1 MVDYRSKH
9 VNICI
14 RFGQLPES
22 SSDNMAEL
30 MACLRGWHVALATA
44 EVEAL
49 APQTKFVATSPRLL
63 ASSSQLEATEL
74 HQIINC
80 SSGVQCFLNDYV
92 SINLEQETIEDLL
105 QKVTQMI
112 QDAKFKG
119 SLAVRTMRIDGRI
132 NGFSTQ
138 STAGKIG
145 SIAVAEQF
153 TIDLENP
160 EIEIG
165 LIADGGSNIVA
176 CGWLVG
182 NFDDSIGTANRRAT
196 ERPFFRPISLDPR
209 LARLAV
215 NLACGP
221 IDEQAVLDPM
231 TGTGGFAVE
240 AVMMGRKCIAV
251 DMNQAMVEGTKQNIA
266 WALQGQSAKRD
277 YQVVT
282 GDACQLSET
291 IEGSWHGQISGIVL
305 DPPYG
310 RNSHGSLS
318 HYDLIGK
325 TLQSARM
332 VIGNNAKLVLIVP
345 IIPDKNATGEIE
357 LLHGQW
363 DELKQLLND
372 CGTTVTGQWKEHV
385 HGSLSRLILL
395 ASIAPL
401 D

>member
-1 MVDYRSKH
+1 
-9 VNICI
+9 
-14 RFGQLPES
+14 
-22 SSDNMAEL
+22 
-30 MACLRGWHVALATA
+30 MACLRGWHVELATA

-49 APQTKFVATSPRLL
+49 APRTKFVAISPRLL

-74 HQIINC
+74 QQIISC

-92 SINLEQETIEDLL
+92 SINLEHESVEDLL
-105 QKVTQMI
+105 EKVTQMI

-138 STAGKIG
+138 SAAGKIG

-153 TIDLENP
+153 TVDLENP

-182 NFDDSIGTANRRAT
+182 NFDDSIGTASRRAT

-221 IDEQAVLDPM
+221 IDERAVLDPM

-251 DMNQAMVEGTKQNIA
+251 DINQAMVEGTKQNIA
-266 WALQGQSAKRD
+266 WALEGQSTKND

-291 IEGSWHGQISGIVL
+291 IEESWHEQISGIVL

-310 RNSHGSLS
+310 RNSHGSHN

-332 VIGNNAKLVLIVP
+332 VIGNDAKLVLIVP
-345 IIPDKNATGEIE
+345 IIPNKDETDEIE
-357 LLHGQW
+357 LLHGNW
-363 DELKQLLND
+363 GKLKQLLSD
-372 CGTTVTGQWKEHV
+372 CGSKITGQWKEHV

-395 ASIAPL
+395 VSIAPL

>member
-22 SSDNMAEL
+22 SSNNMAEL
-30 MACLRGWHVALATA
+30 LACLRGWHVALATA
-44 EVEAL
+44 EIEAL
-49 APQTKFVATSPRLL
+49 APQTKFAAISPRLL
-63 ASSSQLEATEL
+63 ASSSQLKPSEL
-74 HQIINC
+74 QQIITC
-80 SSGVQCFLNDYV
+80 SSGVQCFLEDYV
-92 SINLEQETIEDLL
+92 SINLEHETVEDLL
-105 QKVTQMI
+105 QKTTQMI
-112 QDAKFKG
+112 RDAKFKG
-119 SLAVRTMRIDGRI
+119 ALAVRTMRIDGRI
-132 NGFSTQ
+132 NDFSTQ

-221 IDEQAVLDPM
+221 IDKRAILDPM

-240 AVMMGRKCIAV
+240 AVMMGRRCIAV
-251 DMNQAMVEGTKQNIA
+251 DMSQEMVDGTTENIV
-266 WALQGQSAKRD
+266 WALQGQTAKND
-277 YQVVT
+277 YHVLT
-282 GDACQLSET
+282 GDACELPKT
-291 IEGSWHGQISGIVL
+291 IDDSWHGQISGIVL

-310 RNSHGSLS
+310 RNSHGSQS
-318 HYDLIGK
+318 HYDLISK
-325 TLQSARM
+325 TLQSARA
-332 VIGNNAKLVLIVP
+332 IISDDAKLVLIVP
-345 IIPDKNATGEIE
+345 IIPDKNDTGEIE

-363 DELKQLLND
+363 DELNQLLSD
-372 CGTTVTGQWKEHV
+372 CGAAMIGQWKEHV
-385 HGSLSRLILL
+385 HGRLSRLILL
-395 ASIAPL
+395 ASIAPRN
-401 D
+401 

>member
-22 SSDNMAEL
+22 SSNNMAEL

-44 EVEAL
+44 EIEAL
-49 APQTKFVATSPRLL
+49 APQTKFEAISPRLL
-63 ASSSQLEATEL
+63 VSSSQLKPTEL
-74 HQIINC
+74 HQIITC
-80 SSGVQCFLNDYV
+80 SSGVQCFLDDYV
-92 SINLEQETIEDLL
+92 SINLEHETVEELL
-105 QKVTQMI
+105 EKAAQMI
-112 QDAKFKG
+112 RGANFKG

-132 NGFSTQ
+132 NDFSTQ

-160 EIEIG
+160 EFEIG

-221 IDEQAVLDPM
+221 IDKRAILDPM

-240 AVMMGRKCIAV
+240 AVMMGRRCIAV
-251 DMNQAMVEGTKQNIA
+251 DMSQEMVDGTTENIV
-266 WALQGQSAKRD
+266 WALQGQTAKND
-277 YQVVT
+277 YHVLT
-282 GDACQLSET
+282 GDACELPKT
-291 IEGSWHGQISGIVL
+291 IDDSWHGQISGIVL

-310 RNSHGSLS
+310 RNSHGSQS
-318 HYDLIGK
+318 HYDLISK
-325 TLQSARM
+325 TLQSARA
-332 VIGNNAKLVLIVP
+332 IISDDAKLVLIVP
-345 IIPDKNATGEIE
+345 IIPDKNDTGDIK

-363 DELKQLLND
+363 DELNQLLSD
-372 CGTTVTGQWKEHV
+372 CGAAMIGQWKEHV

-401 D
+401 N

>member
-22 SSDNMAEL
+22 SSNNMAEL
-30 MACLRGWHVALATA
+30 MACLRGWHVGLATA
-44 EVEAL
+44 EIEAL
-49 APQTKFVATSPRLL
+49 APQTKFQAISPRLL
-63 ASSSQLEATEL
+63 ASSSQLKPAEL
-74 HQIINC
+74 YQIITC
-80 SSGVQCFLNDYV
+80 SSGVQCFLDDYV
-92 SINLEQETIEDLL
+92 SINLEHETVEELL
-105 QKVTQMI
+105 EKATQMI
-112 QDAKFKG
+112 RGANFKG

-132 NGFSTQ
+132 NDFSTQ

-160 EIEIG
+160 EFEIG

-221 IDEQAVLDPM
+221 IDERAVLDPM

-240 AVMMGRKCIAV
+240 AVMMGRRCIAV
-251 DMNQAMVEGTKQNIA
+251 DMSQEMVDGTTENIV
-266 WALQGQSAKRD
+266 WALQGQTAKND
-277 YQVVT
+277 YHVLT
-282 GDACQLSET
+282 GDACELPKT
-291 IEGSWHGQISGIVL
+291 IDDSWHGQISGIVL

-310 RNSHGSLS
+310 RNSHGSQS
-318 HYDLIGK
+318 HYDLISK
-325 TLQSARM
+325 TLQSARA
-332 VIGNNAKLVLIVP
+332 IISDDAKLVLIVP
-345 IIPDKNATGEIE
+345 IIPDKNDTGEIE

-363 DELKQLLND
+363 DELNQLLSD
-372 CGTTVTGQWKEHV
+372 CGAAMIGQWKEHV

-401 D
+401 N

>member
-1 MVDYRSKH
+1 MIDYRSKH

-22 SSDNMAEL
+22 SSNNMAEL
-30 MACLRGWHVALATA
+30 LACLRGWHVALATA
-44 EVEAL
+44 EIEAL
-49 APQTKFVATSPRLL
+49 APHTKFAAISPRLL
-63 ASSSQLEATEL
+63 ASSSQLKPAEL
-74 HQIINC
+74 QQIITC
-80 SSGVQCFLNDYV
+80 SSGVQCFLDDYV
-92 SINLEQETIEDLL
+92 SINLEHEGVEELL
-105 QKVTQMI
+105 EKATQMI
-112 QDAKFKG
+112 RDAKFKG

-132 NGFSTQ
+132 NDFSTQ

-160 EIEIG
+160 EFEIG

-221 IDEQAVLDPM
+221 IDDRAVLDPM

-240 AVMMGRKCIAV
+240 AVMMGRRCIAV
-251 DMNQAMVEGTKQNIA
+251 DMNQAMVDGTTQNIA
-266 WALQGQSAKRD
+266 WALQGQPAKNE
-277 YQVVT
+277 YLVVT
-282 GDACQLSET
+282 GDACQLPET
-291 IEGSWHGQISGIVL
+291 IEDSWHGQISGIVL

-310 RNSHGSLS
+310 RNSHGSQS
-318 HYDLIGK
+318 HYDLISQ
-325 TLQSARM
+325 TLQSARA
-332 VIGNNAKLVLIVP
+332 IISEDAKLVLIVP
-345 IIPDKNATGEIE
+345 IIPDKNDTGKIE

-363 DELKQLLND
+363 EELNQLLSD
-372 CGTTVTGQWKEHV
+372 CGTTIIGRWKEHV

>member
-1 MVDYRSKH
+1 MIDYRSKH

-22 SSDNMAEL
+22 SSNNMAEL
-30 MACLRGWHVALATA
+30 LACLRGWHVALATA
-44 EVEAL
+44 EIEAL
-49 APQTKFVATSPRLL
+49 APHTKFTAISLRLL
-63 ASSSQLEATEL
+63 ASSNQLKPAEL
-74 HQIINC
+74 QQIITC
-80 SSGVQCFLNDYV
+80 SSGVQCFLDDYV
-92 SINLEQETIEDLL
+92 SINLEHETVEDLL
-105 QKVTQMI
+105 QKTTKMI
-112 QDAKFKG
+112 RDAKFKG
-119 SLAVRTMRIDGRI
+119 SLAVRTLRIDGRI
-132 NGFSTQ
+132 NDFSTQ

-160 EIEIG
+160 EFEIG

-221 IDEQAVLDPM
+221 IDDRAVLDPM

-240 AVMMGRKCIAV
+240 AVMMGRRCIAV
-251 DMNQAMVEGTKQNIA
+251 DMNQAMVDGTTQNIA
-266 WALQGQSAKRD
+266 WALQGQPAKNE
-277 YQVVT
+277 YLVVT
-282 GDACQLSET
+282 GDACQLPET
-291 IEGSWHGQISGIVL
+291 IEDSWHGQISGIVL

-310 RNSHGSLS
+310 RNSHGSQS
-318 HYDLIGK
+318 HYDLISQ
-325 TLQSARM
+325 TLQSARA
-332 VIGNNAKLVLIVP
+332 IISEDAKLVLIVP
-345 IIPDKNATGEIE
+345 IIPDKNDTGEIE

-363 DELKQLLND
+363 EELNQLLSD
-372 CGTTVTGQWKEHV
+372 CGTTIMGQWREHV

>member
-1 MVDYRSKH
+1 MIDYRSKH

-22 SSDNMAEL
+22 SSNNMAEL
-30 MACLRGWHVALATA
+30 LACLRGWHVALANA
-44 EVEAL
+44 EIEAL
-49 APQTKFVATSPRLL
+49 APQTKFAAISPRLL
-63 ASSSQLEATEL
+63 ASSSQLKPAEL
-74 HQIINC
+74 QQIITC
-80 SSGVQCFLNDYV
+80 SSGVQCFLDDYV
-92 SINLEQETIEDLL
+92 SINLEHETVEDLL
-105 QKVTQMI
+105 QKTTQI
-112 QDAKFKG
+112 IRDAKFKG

-132 NGFSTQ
+132 NDFSTQ

-160 EIEIG
+160 EFEIG

-221 IDEQAVLDPM
+221 IDKQAVLDPM

-240 AVMMGRKCIAV
+240 AVMMGRRCIAV
-251 DMNQAMVEGTKQNIA
+251 DMNQEMVDGTTQNIA
-266 WALQGQSAKRD
+266 WALQGQPAKNE
-277 YQVVT
+277 YLVVT
-282 GDACQLSET
+282 GDACELPKT
-291 IEGSWHGQISGIVL
+291 IENSWHGQISGIVL

-310 RNSHGSLS
+310 RNSHGSQS
-318 HYDLIGK
+318 HYDLISK
-325 TLQSARM
+325 TLQSARA
-332 VIGNNAKLVLIVP
+332 IISEDAKLVLIVP
-345 IIPDKNATGEIE
+345 IIPDKNDTGEIE

-363 DELKQLLND
+363 DELNQLLSD
-372 CGTTVTGQWKEHV
+372 CGTTIVGRWKEHV

>member
-22 SSDNMAEL
+22 SSNNMAEL

-44 EVEAL
+44 ELEAL
-49 APQTKFVATSPRLL
+49 APQTKFIAKSPRLL
-63 ASSSQLEATEL
+63 ASSSQLETAEL
-74 HQIINC
+74 HQIITC
-80 SSGVQCFLNDYV
+80 SSGVQCFLDNYV
-92 SINLEQETIEDLL
+92 SVNLEQETVEDLL
-105 QKVTQMI
+105 EKATQMI
-112 QDAKFKG
+112 GGAKFKG

-132 NGFSTQ
+132 NDFSTQ

-160 EIEIG
+160 EFEIG

-221 IDEQAVLDPM
+221 IDKRAVLDPM

-240 AVMMGRKCIAV
+240 AVMMGRRCIAV
-251 DMNQAMVEGTKQNIA
+251 DLSQEMVDGTRQNIA
-266 WALQGQSAKRD
+266 WALQGKPAKND
-277 YQVVT
+277 YHVLT
-282 GDACQLSET
+282 GDACELPKT
-291 IEGSWHGQISGIVL
+291 IDELWHGQISGIVL

-310 RNSHGSLS
+310 RNSHGSHS
-318 HYDLIGK
+318 HYDLISK

-332 VIGNNAKLVLIVP
+332 VIGDNAKLVLIVP
-345 IIPDKNATGEIE
+345 IIPDKNASGEIE

-363 DELKQLLND
+363 DELKQLLSD
-372 CGTTVTGQWKEHV
+372 CGTTMIGQWKEHV

-395 ASIAPL
+395 LSIAPL

>member
-1 MVDYRSKH
+1 MIDYRSKH

-22 SSDNMAEL
+22 SSNNMAEL

-49 APQTKFVATSPRLL
+49 APQTKFGAMSPRLL

-74 HQIINC
+74 QQIISC
-80 SSGVQCFLNDYV
+80 SSGVQCFLSDYV
-92 SINLEQETIEDLL
+92 SINLEQETVDDLL
-105 QKVTQMI
+105 QKATQMI
-112 QDAKFKG
+112 RNAKLKG

-182 NFDDSIGTANRRAT
+182 DFDDSIGTANRRAT

-215 NLACGP
+215 NLAGGP
-221 IDEQAVLDPM
+221 IDKRAVLDPM

-251 DMNQAMVEGTKQNIA
+251 DMNQAMVDGTTQNIA
-266 WALQGQSAKRD
+266 WALQGQTAKSD
-277 YQVVT
+277 YLVVT

-291 IEGSWHGQISGIVL
+291 IEESWHGQISGIVL

-310 RNSHGSLS
+310 RNSHGSHS

-325 TLQSARM
+325 TLQSARE
-332 VIGNNAKLVLIVP
+332 IISDDAKLVLIVP
-345 IIPDKNATGEIE
+345 IIPDKNPTGEIE

-363 DELKQLLND
+363 DELNQLLSD

>member
-1 MVDYRSKH
+1 MIDYRSKH

-22 SSDNMAEL
+22 SSNNMAEL

-44 EVEAL
+44 ELEAL
-49 APQTKFVATSPRLL
+49 VPQTNFDIISPRLL
-63 ASSSQLEATEL
+63 ASSKQLATAEL
-74 HQIINC
+74 QQIITC
-80 SSGVQCFLNDYV
+80 SSGIQCFLDSYV
-92 SINLEQETIEDLL
+92 SINLEHESVEDLL
-105 QKVTQMI
+105 EKATQMI
-112 QDAKFKG
+112 QGATFKG
-119 SLAVRTMRIDGRI
+119 SLAVRTIRIDGRI
-132 NGFSTQ
+132 NDFSTQ

-153 TIDLENP
+153 TIDLKNP

-182 NFDDSIGTANRRAT
+182 NLDDSIGTANRRAT

-215 NLACGP
+215 NLAGGP
-221 IDEQAVLDPM
+221 IDKRAVLDPM

-251 DMNQAMVEGTKQNIA
+251 DMTQAMVDGTTQNIA
-266 WALQGQSAKRD
+266 WALQGQTAKSD
-277 YQVVT
+277 YLVVT

-291 IEGSWHGQISGIVL
+291 IEESWHGQISGIVL

-310 RNSHGSLS
+310 RNSHGSHS

-325 TLQSARM
+325 TLQSARE
-332 VIGNNAKLVLIVP
+332 IISDDAKLVLIVP
-345 IIPDKNATGEIE
+345 IIPDKNPTGEIE

-363 DELKQLLND
+363 DELNQLLSD

>member
-1 MVDYRSKH
+1 MIDYRSKH

-22 SSDNMAEL
+22 SSNNMAEL
-30 MACLRGWHVALATA
+30 LACLRGWHVALATA
-44 EVEAL
+44 EIEAL
-49 APQTKFVATSPRLL
+49 APQTKFAAISPRLL
-63 ASSSQLEATEL
+63 ASSSQLKPAEL
-74 HQIINC
+74 QQIITC
-80 SSGVQCFLNDYV
+80 SSGVQCFLDDYV
-92 SINLEQETIEDLL
+92 SINLEHETVEDLL
-105 QKVTQMI
+105 QKTTQMI
-112 QDAKFKG
+112 RDAKFKG

-132 NGFSTQ
+132 NDFSTQ

-160 EIEIG
+160 EFEIG

-221 IDEQAVLDPM
+221 IDKQAVLDPM

-240 AVMMGRKCIAV
+240 AVMMGRRCIAV
-251 DMNQAMVEGTKQNIA
+251 DMNQEMVDGTTQNIA
-266 WALQGQSAKRD
+266 WALQGQPAKNE
-277 YQVVT
+277 YLVVT
-282 GDACQLSET
+282 GDACQLPEI
-291 IEGSWHGQISGIVL
+291 IENSWHGQISGIVL

-310 RNSHGSLS
+310 RNSHGSQS
-318 HYDLIGK
+318 HYDLISK
-325 TLQSARM
+325 TLQSARA
-332 VIGNNAKLVLIVP
+332 IISEDAKLVLIVP
-345 IIPDKNATGEIE
+345 IIPDKNDTGEIE

-363 DELKQLLND
+363 DELNQLLSD
-372 CGTTVTGQWKEHV
+372 CGTTIVGRWKEHV

>member
-22 SSDNMAEL
+22 SSNNMAEL
-30 MACLRGWHVALATA
+30 MACLRGWHVELATA

-49 APQTKFVATSPRLL
+49 TPQAKFEAISPRLL
-63 ASSSQLEATEL
+63 ASSSQLKPAEL
-74 HQIINC
+74 HQIITC
-80 SSGVQCFLNDYV
+80 SSGVQCFLDDYV
-92 SINLEQETIEDLL
+92 SINLEHDSVEDLL
-105 QKVTQMI
+105 EKATQMI
-112 QDAKFKG
+112 RGANFKG

-132 NGFSTQ
+132 NDFSTQ

-160 EIEIG
+160 EFEIG

-221 IDEQAVLDPM
+221 IDERAVLDPM

-240 AVMMGRKCIAV
+240 AVMMGRRCIAV
-251 DMNQAMVEGTKQNIA
+251 DMNQEMVDGTTENIV
-266 WALQGQSAKRD
+266 WALQGKTAKND
-277 YQVVT
+277 YHVLT
-282 GDACQLSET
+282 GDACELPKT
-291 IEGSWHGQISGIVL
+291 IDDSWHGQISGIVL

-310 RNSHGSLS
+310 RNSHGSQS
-318 HYDLIGK
+318 HYDLISK
-325 TLQSARM
+325 TLQSARA
-332 VIGNNAKLVLIVP
+332 IISDDAKLVLIVP
-345 IIPDKNATGEIE
+345 IIPDKNDTGEIE

-363 DELKQLLND
+363 DELNQLLSD
-372 CGTTVTGQWKEHV
+372 CGATMIGQWKEHV

-401 D
+401 N

>member
-1 MVDYRSKH
+1 M
-9 VNICI
+9 I
-14 RFGQLPES
+14 R
-22 SSDNMAEL
+22 
-30 MACLRGWHVALATA
+30 
-44 EVEAL
+44 
-49 APQTKFVATSPRLL
+49 
-63 ASSSQLEATEL
+63 
-74 HQIINC
+74 
-80 SSGVQCFLNDYV
+80 
-92 SINLEQETIEDLL
+92 
-105 QKVTQMI
+105 
-112 QDAKFKG
+112 DAKFKG

-132 NGFSTQ
+132 NDFSTQ
-138 STAGKIG
+138 SAAGKIG

-240 AVMMGRKCIAV
+240 AVMMGRRCIAV
-251 DMNQAMVEGTKQNIA
+251 DMNQAMVDGTMQNIA
-266 WALQGQSAKRD
+266 WALQGQPAKNE
-277 YQVVT
+277 YLVVT
-282 GDACQLSET
+282 GDACKLPET
-291 IEGSWHGQISGIVL
+291 IEDSWHGQISGIVL

-310 RNSHGSLS
+310 RNSHGSQS
-318 HYDLIGK
+318 HYDLISK
-325 TLQSARM
+325 TLQSARA
-332 VIGNNAKLVLIVP
+332 IISEDAKLVLIVP
-345 IIPDKNATGEIE
+345 IIPDKNDTGEIE

-363 DELKQLLND
+363 DELNQLLSD
-372 CGTTVTGQWKEHV
+372 CGTTMIGQWKEHV

>member
-1 MVDYRSKH
+1 
-9 VNICI
+9 
-14 RFGQLPES
+14 
-22 SSDNMAEL
+22 

-49 APQTKFVATSPRLL
+49 APQTKFVAMSPRLL

-74 HQIINC
+74 HQIISC
-80 SSGVQCFLNDYV
+80 SSGVQCFLNDFV

-105 QKVTQMI
+105 EKVTQMI

-221 IDEQAVLDPM
+221 IDKQAVLDPM

-251 DMNQAMVEGTKQNIA
+251 DMNQAMVDGTTQNIA

-291 IEGSWHGQISGIVL
+291 IENSWHGQISGIVL

-310 RNSHGSLS
+310 RNSHGSRS

-363 DELKQLLND
+363 DELKQLLSD

-395 ASIAPL
+395 ASIAPQ

>member
-1 MVDYRSKH
+1 
-9 VNICI
+9 
-14 RFGQLPES
+14 
-22 SSDNMAEL
+22 MAEL

-44 EVEAL
+44 EIEAL
-49 APQTKFVATSPRLL
+49 APQTKFEAISPRLL
-63 ASSSQLEATEL
+63 VSSSQLKPTEL
-74 HQIINC
+74 HQIITC
-80 SSGVQCFLNDYV
+80 SSGVQCFLDDYV
-92 SINLEQETIEDLL
+92 SINLEHESVEELL
-105 QKVTQMI
+105 EKATQMI
-112 QDAKFKG
+112 RGANFKG

-132 NGFSTQ
+132 NDFSTQ

-160 EIEIG
+160 EFEIG

-221 IDEQAVLDPM
+221 IDERAVVDPM

-240 AVMMGRKCIAV
+240 AVIMGRRCIAV
-251 DMNQAMVEGTKQNIA
+251 DMNQEMVDGTTENIA
-266 WALQGQSAKRD
+266 WALQGQTAKND
-277 YQVVT
+277 YHVLT
-282 GDACQLSET
+282 GDACELPKT
-291 IEGSWHGQISGIVL
+291 IDESWHGQISGIVL

-310 RNSHGSLS
+310 RNSHGSHS
-318 HYDLIGK
+318 HYDLISK
-325 TLQSARM
+325 TLQSARA
-332 VIGNNAKLVLIVP
+332 IISDDAKLVLIVP
-345 IIPDKNATGEIE
+345 IIPDKNDTGEIE

-363 DELKQLLND
+363 DELNQLLSD
-372 CGTTVTGQWKEHV
+372 CGAAMIGQWKEHV

-401 D
+401 N

>member
-1 MVDYRSKH
+1 MIDYRSKH

-22 SSDNMAEL
+22 SSNNMAEL

-49 APQTKFVATSPRLL
+49 APQTKFGAMSPRLL

-74 HQIINC
+74 QQIISC
-80 SSGVQCFLNDYV
+80 SSGVQCFLSDYV
-92 SINLEQETIEDLL
+92 SINLEQETVDDLL
-105 QKVTQMI
+105 QKATQMI
-112 QDAKFKG
+112 RNAKLKG

-145 SIAVAEQF
+145 SIAVTEQF

-182 NFDDSIGTANRRAT
+182 DFDDSIGTANRRAT

-215 NLACGP
+215 NLAGGP
-221 IDEQAVLDPM
+221 IDKRAVLDPM

-251 DMNQAMVEGTKQNIA
+251 DMNQAMVDGTTQNIA
-266 WALQGQSAKRD
+266 WALQGQTAKSD
-277 YQVVT
+277 YLVVT

-291 IEGSWHGQISGIVL
+291 IEESWHGQISGIVL

-310 RNSHGSLS
+310 RNSHGSHS

-325 TLQSARM
+325 TLQSARE
-332 VIGNNAKLVLIVP
+332 IISDDAKLVLIVP
-345 IIPDKNATGEIE
+345 IIPDKNPTGEIE

-363 DELKQLLND
+363 DELNQLLSD

>member
-1 MVDYRSKH
+1 
-9 VNICI
+9 
-14 RFGQLPES
+14 
-22 SSDNMAEL
+22 MAEL
-30 MACLRGWHVALATA
+30 LACLRGWHVALATA
-44 EVEAL
+44 EIEAL
-49 APQTKFVATSPRLL
+49 APQTKFAAISPRLL
-63 ASSSQLEATEL
+63 ASSSQLKPSKL
-74 HQIINC
+74 QQIITC
-80 SSGVQCFLNDYV
+80 SSGIQCFLEDYV
-92 SINLEQETIEDLL
+92 SINLEHETVEDLL
-105 QKVTQMI
+105 KKTTQMI
-112 QDAKFKG
+112 RDAKFKG

-132 NGFSTQ
+132 NDFSTQ

-145 SIAVAEQF
+145 SIAVTEQF

-221 IDEQAVLDPM
+221 IDKQAVLDPM

-240 AVMMGRKCIAV
+240 AVMMGRRCIAV
-251 DMNQAMVEGTKQNIA
+251 DMNQEMVDGTTQNIA
-266 WALQGQSAKRD
+266 WALQGQPAKNE
-277 YQVVT
+277 YLVVT
-282 GDACQLSET
+282 GDACELPKT
-291 IEGSWHGQISGIVL
+291 IENSWHGQISGIVL

-310 RNSHGSLS
+310 RNSHGSQS
-318 HYDLIGK
+318 HYDLISK
-325 TLQSARM
+325 TLQSARA
-332 VIGNNAKLVLIVP
+332 IISEDAKLVLIVP
-345 IIPDKNATGEIE
+345 IIPDKNDTGEIE

-363 DELKQLLND
+363 DELNQLLSD
-372 CGTTVTGQWKEHV
+372 CGTTIVGRWKEHV

>member
-1 MVDYRSKH
+1 
-9 VNICI
+9 
-14 RFGQLPES
+14 
-22 SSDNMAEL
+22 
-30 MACLRGWHVALATA
+30 MACLRGWHVELATA

-49 APQTKFVATSPRLL
+49 APQTKFQAISPRLL
-63 ASSSQLEATEL
+63 ASSSQLRPAEL
-74 HQIINC
+74 HQIITC
-80 SSGVQCFLNDYV
+80 SSGVQCFLDDYV
-92 SINLEQETIEDLL
+92 SINLEHESVEELL
-105 QKVTQMI
+105 EKATQMI
-112 QDAKFKG
+112 RGASFKG

-132 NGFSTQ
+132 NDFSTQ

-160 EIEIG
+160 EFEIG
-165 LIADGGSNIVA
+165 LIADGGSNTVA

-221 IDEQAVLDPM
+221 IDERTVLDPM

-240 AVMMGRKCIAV
+240 AVIMGRRCIAV
-251 DMNQAMVEGTKQNIA
+251 DMNQEMVDGTTENIA
-266 WALQGQSAKRD
+266 WALQGQTAKND
-277 YQVVT
+277 YEVLT
-282 GDACQLSET
+282 GDACELPKT
-291 IEGSWHGQISGIVL
+291 IDESWHGQISGIVL

-310 RNSHGSLS
+310 RNSHGSHS
-318 HYDLIGK
+318 HYDLISK
-325 TLQSARM
+325 TLQSARA
-332 VIGNNAKLVLIVP
+332 ITSDDAKLVLIVP
-345 IIPDKNATGEIE
+345 IIPDKNDTGEIE

-363 DELKQLLND
+363 DELNQLLSD
-372 CGTTVTGQWKEHV
+372 CGATIIGQWKEHV

-401 D
+401 N

>member
-1 MVDYRSKH
+1 
-9 VNICI
+9 
-14 RFGQLPES
+14 
-22 SSDNMAEL
+22 MAEL
-30 MACLRGWHVALATA
+30 LACLRGWHVALATA
-44 EVEAL
+44 EIEAL
-49 APQTKFVATSPRLL
+49 APQTKFAAISPRLL
-63 ASSSQLEATEL
+63 ASSSQLKPSKL
-74 HQIINC
+74 QQIITC
-80 SSGVQCFLNDYV
+80 SSGVQCFLEDYV
-92 SINLEQETIEDLL
+92 SINLEHETVEDLL
-105 QKVTQMI
+105 KKTTQMI
-112 QDAKFKG
+112 RDAKFKG

-132 NGFSTQ
+132 NDFSTQ

-145 SIAVAEQF
+145 SIAVTEQF

-221 IDEQAVLDPM
+221 IDKQAVLDPM

-240 AVMMGRKCIAV
+240 AVMMGRRCIAV
-251 DMNQAMVEGTKQNIA
+251 DMNQEMVDGTAQNIA
-266 WALQGQSAKRD
+266 WALQGQPAKNE
-277 YQVVT
+277 YLVVT
-282 GDACQLSET
+282 GDACELPKT
-291 IEGSWHGQISGIVL
+291 IENSWHGQISGIVL

-310 RNSHGSLS
+310 RNSHGSQS
-318 HYDLIGK
+318 HYDLISK
-325 TLQSARM
+325 TLQSARA
-332 VIGNNAKLVLIVP
+332 IISEDAKLVLIVP
-345 IIPDKNATGEIE
+345 IIPDKNDTGEIE

-363 DELKQLLND
+363 DELNQLLSD
-372 CGTTVTGQWKEHV
+372 CGTTIVGRWKEHV

>member
-1 MVDYRSKH
+1 MLDYRSKH

-22 SSDNMAEL
+22 SSNNMAEL

-44 EVEAL
+44 ELEAL
-49 APQTKFVATSPRLL
+49 ALQTKFIAKSPRLL
-63 ASSSQLEATEL
+63 ASSSQLETAEL
-74 HQIINC
+74 HQIITC
-80 SSGVQCFLNDYV
+80 SSGVQCFLDNYV
-92 SINLEQETIEDLL
+92 SINLEQETVEDLL
-105 QKVTQMI
+105 EKATQMI
-112 QDAKFKG
+112 RGAKFKG

-132 NGFSTQ
+132 NDFSTQ

-160 EIEIG
+160 EFEIG
-165 LIADGGSNIVA
+165 LIADGGSSIVA

-182 NFDDSIGTANRRAT
+182 NFDDSIGTAHRRAT

-221 IDEQAVLDPM
+221 IDERALLDPM

-240 AVMMGRKCIAV
+240 AVMMGRRCIAV
-251 DMNQAMVEGTKQNIA
+251 DMSQEMVDGTRQNIA
-266 WALQGQSAKRD
+266 WALQGQPAKNG
-277 YQVVT
+277 YLVVT
-282 GDACQLSET
+282 GDACELTET
-291 IEGSWHGQISGIVL
+291 IEGSWHREISGIVL

-310 RNSHGSLS
+310 RNSHGSHS
-318 HYDLIGK
+318 HYDLISK
-325 TLQSARM
+325 TLQSARA
-332 VIGNNAKLVLIVP
+332 IISDDAKLVLIVP
-345 IIPDKNATGEIE
+345 IIPDKNDTGEIE

-363 DELKQLLND
+363 DELKQLLTD
-372 CGTTVTGQWKEHV
+372 CGTTMIGQWKEHV

-395 ASIAPL
+395 LSIAPL

>member
-1 MVDYRSKH
+1 MLDYRSKH

-22 SSDNMAEL
+22 SSNNMAEL

-49 APQTKFVATSPRLL
+49 APQTKFIAKSPRLL
-63 ASSSQLEATEL
+63 TSSSQLETAEL
-74 HQIINC
+74 HQIITC
-80 SSGVQCFLNDYV
+80 SSGVQCFLDNYV
-92 SINLEQETIEDLL
+92 SINLEQETVEDLL
-105 QKVTQMI
+105 EKATQMI
-112 QDAKFKG
+112 RGAKFKG

-132 NGFSTQ
+132 NDFSTQ

-160 EIEIG
+160 EFEIG

-221 IDEQAVLDPM
+221 IDERAVLDPM

-240 AVMMGRKCIAV
+240 AVMMGRRCIAV
-251 DMNQAMVEGTKQNIA
+251 DMNQEMVDGTRQNIA
-266 WALQGQSAKRD
+266 WALQGQPAKND
-277 YQVVT
+277 YRVLT
-282 GDACQLSET
+282 GDACELTET
-291 IEGSWHGQISGIVL
+291 IEESWHGQISGIVL

-310 RNSHGSLS
+310 RNSHGSHS
-318 HYDLIGK
+318 HYDLISK
-325 TLQSARM
+325 TLQSARA
-332 VIGNNAKLVLIVP
+332 IISDDAKLVLIVP
-345 IIPDKNATGEIE
+345 IIPDKNDTGEIE

-363 DELKQLLND
+363 DELNQLLCD
-372 CGTTVTGQWKEHV
+372 CGATMIGQWKEHV

>member
-1 MVDYRSKH
+1 
-9 VNICI
+9 
-14 RFGQLPES
+14 
-22 SSDNMAEL
+22 

-49 APQTKFVATSPRLL
+49 APQTKFVAMSPRLL
-63 ASSSQLEATEL
+63 VSSSQLETTEL
-74 HQIINC
+74 QQIITC
-80 SSGVQCFLNDYV
+80 SSGLQCFLDNYV
-92 SINLEQETIEDLL
+92 SINLEHETIEDLL
-105 QKVTQMI
+105 EKVTQMI
-112 QDAKFKG
+112 QGAKFKG

-138 STAGKIG
+138 TTAGKIG

-153 TIDLENP
+153 TIDLETP
-160 EIEIG
+160 KIEIG

-221 IDEQAVLDPM
+221 IDTQAVLDPM

-240 AVMMGRKCIAV
+240 AVMMGRRCVAI
-251 DMNQAMVEGTKQNIA
+251 DMNQAMVDGTTQNIA
-266 WALQGQSAKRD
+266 WALQGQSAEND
-277 YQVVT
+277 YQVIT
-282 GDACQLSET
+282 GDACELSET
-291 IEGSWHGQISGIVL
+291 LEESWHGQISGIVL

-310 RNSHGSLS
+310 RNSHGSQN

-345 IIPDKNATGEIE
+345 IIPDKDDTGEIE
-357 LLHGQW
+357 LLHGHW
-363 DELKQLLND
+363 EELKQLLSD
-372 CGTTVTGQWKEHV
+372 CGSTINGQWKEHV

-395 ASIAPL
+395 VSIAPL

>member
-1 MVDYRSKH
+1 
-9 VNICI
+9 
-14 RFGQLPES
+14 
-22 SSDNMAEL
+22 MAEL
-30 MACLRGWHVALATA
+30 LACLRGWHVALATA
-44 EVEAL
+44 EIEAL
-49 APQTKFVATSPRLL
+49 APQTKFAAISPRLL
-63 ASSSQLEATEL
+63 ASSSQLKPSEL
-74 HQIINC
+74 QQIITC
-80 SSGVQCFLNDYV
+80 SSGVQCFLEDYV
-92 SINLEQETIEDLL
+92 SINLEHETVEDLL
-105 QKVTQMI
+105 QKTTQMI
-112 QDAKFKG
+112 RDAKFKG
-119 SLAVRTMRIDGRI
+119 ALAVRTMRIDGRI
-132 NGFSTQ
+132 NDFSTQ

-221 IDEQAVLDPM
+221 IDKQAVLDPM

-240 AVMMGRKCIAV
+240 AVMMGRRCIAV
-251 DMNQAMVEGTKQNIA
+251 DMNQVMVDGTTQNIA
-266 WALQGQSAKRD
+266 WALQGQPAKNE
-277 YQVVT
+277 YSVVT
-282 GDACQLSET
+282 GDACQLPET
-291 IEGSWHGQISGIVL
+291 IEDSWHGQISGIVL

-310 RNSHGSLS
+310 RNSHGSQS
-318 HYDLIGK
+318 HYDLITK
-325 TLQSARM
+325 TLQSARA
-332 VIGNNAKLVLIVP
+332 IISEDAKLVLIVP
-345 IIPDKNATGEIE
+345 IIPDKNDTGEIE

-363 DELKQLLND
+363 DELNQLLSD
-372 CGTTVTGQWKEHV
+372 CGTTIVGRWKEHV

>member
-1 MVDYRSKH
+1 
-9 VNICI
+9 
-14 RFGQLPES
+14 
-22 SSDNMAEL
+22 MAEL
-30 MACLRGWHVALATA
+30 LACLRGWHVALATA
-44 EVEAL
+44 EIEAL
-49 APQTKFVATSPRLL
+49 APQTKFAAISPRLL
-63 ASSSQLEATEL
+63 ASSSQLKPSKL
-74 HQIINC
+74 QQIITC
-80 SSGVQCFLNDYV
+80 SSGVQCFLEDYV
-92 SINLEQETIEDLL
+92 SINLEHETVEDLL
-105 QKVTQMI
+105 KKTTQMI
-112 QDAKFKG
+112 RDAKFKG

-132 NGFSTQ
+132 NDFSTQ

-145 SIAVAEQF
+145 SIAVTEQF

-221 IDEQAVLDPM
+221 IDKQAVLDPM

-240 AVMMGRKCIAV
+240 AVMMGRRCIAV
-251 DMNQAMVEGTKQNIA
+251 DMNQEMVDGTTQNIA
-266 WALQGQSAKRD
+266 WALQGQPAKNE
-277 YQVVT
+277 YLVVT
-282 GDACQLSET
+282 GDACELPKT
-291 IEGSWHGQISGIVL
+291 IENSWHGQISGIVL

-310 RNSHGSLS
+310 RNSHGSQS
-318 HYDLIGK
+318 HYDLISK
-325 TLQSARM
+325 TLQSARA
-332 VIGNNAKLVLIVP
+332 IISEDAKLVLIVP
-345 IIPDKNATGEIE
+345 IIPDKNDTGEIE

-363 DELKQLLND
+363 DELNQLLSD
-372 CGTTVTGQWKEHV
+372 CGTTIVGRWKEHV

>member
-1 MVDYRSKH
+1 
-9 VNICI
+9 
-14 RFGQLPES
+14 
-22 SSDNMAEL
+22 MAEL
-30 MACLRGWHVALATA
+30 LACLRGWHVALATA
-44 EVEAL
+44 EIEAL
-49 APQTKFVATSPRLL
+49 APQAKFAAISPRLL
-63 ASSSQLEATEL
+63 ASNSQLKPAEL
-74 HQIINC
+74 QQIITC
-80 SSGVQCFLNDYV
+80 SSGIQCFLDDYV
-92 SINLEQETIEDLL
+92 SINLEHETVEDLL
-105 QKVTQMI
+105 QKATQMI
-112 QDAKFKG
+112 RDAKFKG

-132 NGFSTQ
+132 NDFSTQ
-138 STAGKIG
+138 SAAGKIG

-221 IDEQAVLDPM
+221 IDEQTVLDPM

-240 AVMMGRKCIAV
+240 AVMMGRRCIAV
-251 DMNQAMVEGTKQNIA
+251 DMNQAMVDGTTQNVA
-266 WALQGQSAKRD
+266 WALRGQPAKNE
-277 YQVVT
+277 YLVVT
-282 GDACQLSET
+282 GDACKLPET
-291 IEGSWHGQISGIVL
+291 IENSWHGQISGIVL

-310 RNSHGSLS
+310 RNSHGSQS
-318 HYDLIGK
+318 HYDLISK
-325 TLQSARM
+325 TLQSARA
-332 VIGNNAKLVLIVP
+332 IISEDAKLVLIVP
-345 IIPDKNATGEIE
+345 IIPDKNDTGEIE

-363 DELKQLLND
+363 DELNQLLSD
-372 CGTTVTGQWKEHV
+372 CGTTMIGQWKEHV

>member
-1 MVDYRSKH
+1 MIDYRSKH

-22 SSDNMAEL
+22 SSNNMAEL

-44 EVEAL
+44 ELEAL
-49 APQTKFVATSPRLL
+49 APEINFEVITPRLL
-63 ASSSQLEATEL
+63 ASSKQLATAEL
-74 HQIINC
+74 QQIITC
-80 SSGVQCFLNDYV
+80 SSGIQCFLDNYV
-92 SINLEQETIEDLL
+92 SIDLEHESVEDLL
-105 QKVTQMI
+105 EKATQMI
-112 QDAKFKG
+112 RSATFKG

-132 NGFSTQ
+132 NDFSTQ

-215 NLACGP
+215 NLASGP
-221 IDEQAVLDPM
+221 IDKRAVLDPM

-240 AVMMGRKCIAV
+240 AVMMGRRCVAI

-266 WALQGQSAKRD
+266 WALQGQSAEND

-282 GDACQLSET
+282 GDACELSET
-291 IEGSWHGQISGIVL
+291 IDESWHGQISGIVL

-310 RNSHGSLS
+310 RNSHGSQS

-345 IIPDKNATGEIE
+345 IIPDKDDTGEIE
-357 LLHGQW
+357 LLHGHW
-363 DELKQLLND
+363 NELKQLLSD
-372 CGTTVTGQWKEHV
+372 CGSTVTGQWKEHV

-395 ASIAPL
+395 VSIAPL

>member
-1 MVDYRSKH
+1 MLDYRSKH

-22 SSDNMAEL
+22 SSNNMAEL

-49 APQTKFVATSPRLL
+49 APQTKFIAKSPRLL
-63 ASSSQLEATEL
+63 TSSSQLETAEL
-74 HQIINC
+74 HQIITC
-80 SSGVQCFLNDYV
+80 SSGVQCFLDNYV
-92 SINLEQETIEDLL
+92 SINLEQETVEDLL
-105 QKVTQMI
+105 EKATQMI
-112 QDAKFKG
+112 RGAKFKG

-132 NGFSTQ
+132 NDFSTQ

-160 EIEIG
+160 EFEIG

-221 IDEQAVLDPM
+221 IDERAVLDPM

-240 AVMMGRKCIAV
+240 AVMMGRRCIAV
-251 DMNQAMVEGTKQNIA
+251 DMSQEMVDGTRQNIA
-266 WALQGQSAKRD
+266 WALQGQPAKND
-277 YQVVT
+277 YRVLT
-282 GDACQLSET
+282 GDACELTET
-291 IEGSWHGQISGIVL
+291 IEESWHGQISGIVL

-310 RNSHGSLS
+310 RNSHGSHS
-318 HYDLIGK
+318 HYDLISK
-325 TLQSARM
+325 TLQSARA
-332 VIGNNAKLVLIVP
+332 IISDDAKLVLIVP
-345 IIPDKNATGEIE
+345 IIPDKNDTGEIE

-363 DELKQLLND
+363 DELNQLLSD
-372 CGTTVTGQWKEHV
+372 CGATMIGQWKEHV

>member
-1 MVDYRSKH
+1 M
-9 VNICI
+9 
-14 RFGQLPES
+14 
-22 SSDNMAEL
+22 
-30 MACLRGWHVALATA
+30 ALATA

-49 APQTKFVATSPRLL
+49 APQTKFAAISPRLL
-63 ASSSQLEATEL
+63 ASSSQLEVTEL
-74 HQIINC
+74 QQIITC
-80 SSGVQCFLNDYV
+80 SSGIQCFLDDYV
-92 SINLEQETIEDLL
+92 SVNLEHETVEDLL
-105 QKVTQMI
+105 QKATQMI
-112 QDAKFKG
+112 RDAKFKG

-132 NGFSTQ
+132 NDFSTQ
-138 STAGKIG
+138 SAAGKIG

-221 IDEQAVLDPM
+221 IDKQAVLDPM

-240 AVMMGRKCIAV
+240 AVIMGRRCIAV
-251 DMNQAMVEGTKQNIA
+251 DMNQAMVDGTTQNIA
-266 WALQGQSAKRD
+266 WALQGQPAKND
-277 YQVVT
+277 YLVVT
-282 GDACQLSET
+282 GDACELPET
-291 IEGSWHGQISGIVL
+291 IEDSWHGQISGIVL

-310 RNSHGSLS
+310 RNSHGSQS
-318 HYDLIGK
+318 HYDLISK
-325 TLQSARM
+325 TLQSARA
-332 VIGNNAKLVLIVP
+332 IISDDAKLVLIVP
-345 IIPDKNATGEIE
+345 IIPDRNDTGEIE

-363 DELKQLLND
+363 DELNQLLSD
-372 CGTTVTGQWKEHV
+372 CGTTIIGQWKEHV

-401 D
+401 N

>member
-1 MVDYRSKH
+1 
-9 VNICI
+9 
-14 RFGQLPES
+14 
-22 SSDNMAEL
+22 MAEL
-30 MACLRGWHVALATA
+30 LACLRGWHVALATA
-44 EVEAL
+44 EIEAL
-49 APQTKFVATSPRLL
+49 APHTKFTAISPRLL
-63 ASSSQLEATEL
+63 ASSNQLKPAEL
-74 HQIINC
+74 QQIISC
-80 SSGVQCFLNDYV
+80 SSGVQCFLDDYV
-92 SINLEQETIEDLL
+92 SINLEHETVEDLL
-105 QKVTQMI
+105 QKATQMI
-112 QDAKFKG
+112 RNAKFKG
-119 SLAVRTMRIDGRI
+119 ALAVRTLRIDGRI
-132 NGFSTQ
+132 NDFSTQ

-160 EIEIG
+160 EFEIG

-221 IDEQAVLDPM
+221 IDERAVLDPM

-240 AVMMGRKCIAV
+240 AVMMGRRCIAV
-251 DMNQAMVEGTKQNIA
+251 DMSQEMVDGTTENIA
-266 WALQGQSAKRD
+266 WALQGQTAKND
-277 YQVVT
+277 YHVLT
-282 GDACQLSET
+282 GDACELPKT
-291 IEGSWHGQISGIVL
+291 IDDSWHGQISGIVL

-310 RNSHGSLS
+310 RNSHGSQS
-318 HYDLIGK
+318 HYDLISK
-325 TLQSARM
+325 TLQSARA
-332 VIGNNAKLVLIVP
+332 IISDDAKLVLIVP
-345 IIPDKNATGEIE
+345 IIPDKNDTGEIE

-363 DELKQLLND
+363 DELNQLLSD
-372 CGTTVTGQWKEHV
+372 CGAAMIGQWKEHV

-401 D
+401 N